1 MKTSLSRSL
10 TAAATLVLTAAFPLA
25 AAEPAPP
32 SRSPAEIKEMA
43 AVEQFLDL
51 SDAELDQ
58 LLEVIARIRAM
69 TPEQRAEL
77 RQEVA
82 KYRQLP
88 ETQREQMRRGWGQRH
103 PGMGPGAGWGQMPA
117 EIRAGWRDMMHA
129 CTPEQQADILTKL
142 QALPLD
148 QRNAYRRQ
156 LVEQYLQARAKAK

>member
-1 MKTSLSRSL
+1 MKTSLARAL
-10 TAAATLVLTAAFPLA
+10 TATTALILAAVPPLA
-25 AAEPAPP
+25 AADSASP
-32 SRSPAEIKEMA
+32 SRPPAEIKEMA

-69 TPEQRAEL
+69 PPEQRTEL
-77 RQEVA
+77 RQEIA

-117 EIRAGWRDMMHA
+117 EIRAGWRDMMHD
-129 CTPEQQADILTKL
+129 CTPEQQADIVAKL
-142 QALPLD
+142 QALPPD

-156 LVEQYLQARAKAK
+156 LVEQYLQTTTKAK